1 MDAGLP
7 GRPSNFLVSPLLC
20 LWGRLLEIYFAT
32 LSLISH
38 PYYRNF
44 YNIPDFRL
52 PSPRGHGGSRALCWS
67 VWTPPSCSRPL
78 SSKTLSSGLRAA
90 AYPAGPERL
99 PGPGGRHSWEEPPW
113 GHRRLEG
120 QSVCREGTLPPHLGS
135 WAPAPCRCPRG
146 PVSSPGPPGS
156 AGAGASPQLM
166 TGLFPPLSSA
176 FAFPLTTGT

>member
-7 GRPSNFLVSPLLC
+7 GRTSNFLVSPLLC
-20 LWGRLLEIYFAT
+20 LWGRFLEIYFPT

-52 PSPRGHGGSRALCWS
+52 SSPRGHGGFRVLCWS
-67 VWTPPSCSRPL
+67 VWTPPSRSRPL

-90 AYPAGPERL
+90 AYPAGPEWL

-113 GHRRLEG
+113 GHRCLGGGLSVGKEPSLPTWGLGYLPHADVPEAPSPALGVPALQGLE
-120 QSVCREGTLPPHLGS
+120 
-135 WAPAPCRCPRG
+135 
-146 PVSSPGPPGS
+146 PV
-156 AGAGASPQLM
+156 
-166 TGLFPPLSSA
+166 LSSRQA
-176 FAFPLTTGT
+176 SSHLCPQRLLSP